1 MELEDK
7 LKVTKFI
14 AVGGLRL
21 FDGNSFNALS
31 NNVD

>member
-1 MELEDK
+1 MKPEEK
-7 LKVTKFI
+7 LKVIKFI